1 MADLKDYLN
10 QYAPGINNL
19 MQNPFY
25 QDAVIQQQKNIF
37 QDKLKSYNKKR
48 FNLTNK
54 EIDSLILSIA
64 SGKNTYK
71 DFQDVIPA
79 MNSPTMCYYL
89 IDKPQVGPNQFETY
103 NLIGPNLP
111 RSTYFQFEEVPEDF
125 FYLYEFKPTDTFI
138 LNIPGE
144 NRLYELQKEQHLEE
158 MAILSEKIARE
169 SLKASKESANYAKK
183 AYYAAIIIGVIGIL
197 LSAREEL
204 SNLIQAIFCLLP

>member
-71 DFQDVIPA
+71 DFQDV
-79 MNSPTMCYYL
+79 M
-89 IDKPQVGPNQFETY
+89 
-103 NLIGPNLP
+103 
-111 RSTYFQFEEVPEDF
+111 
-125 FYLYEFKPTDTFI
+125 
-138 LNIPGE
+138 
-144 NRLYELQKEQHLEE
+144 
-158 MAILSEKIARE
+158 
-169 SLKASKESANYAKK
+169 
-183 AYYAAIIIGVIGIL
+183 GV
-197 LSAREEL
+197 
-204 SNLIQAIFCLLP
+204 

>member
-125 FYLYEFKPTDTFI
+125 FYRYEFKPTDTFI

-144 NRLYELQKEQHLEE
+144 NRLYELQ
-158 MAILSEKIARE
+158 
-169 SLKASKESANYAKK
+169 
-183 AYYAAIIIGVIGIL
+183 
-197 LSAREEL
+197 
-204 SNLIQAIFCLLP
+204 

>member
-1 MADLKDYLN
+1 
-10 QYAPGINNL
+10 
-19 MQNPFY
+19 
-25 QDAVIQQQKNIF
+25 
-37 QDKLKSYNKKR
+37 
-48 FNLTNK
+48 
-54 EIDSLILSIA
+54 
-64 SGKNTYK
+64 
-71 DFQDVIPA
+71 

-89 IDKPQVGPNQFETY
+89 IDTPQVGPNQFETY

-197 LSAREEL
+197 LSVREEL